1 MNKLYNE
8 QKNIQK
14 SLFFKIVVLKKI
26 NLVVILDGRNLNKFF
41 Y

>member
-26 NLVVILDGRNLNKFF
+26 NLVVILDGRNLNKFLD
-41 Y
+41 